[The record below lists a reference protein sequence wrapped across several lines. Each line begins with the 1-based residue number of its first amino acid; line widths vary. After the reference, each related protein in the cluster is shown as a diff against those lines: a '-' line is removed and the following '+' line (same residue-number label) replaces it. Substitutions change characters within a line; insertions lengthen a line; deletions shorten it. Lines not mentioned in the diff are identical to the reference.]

1 MNTPRNP
8 PAARTRGSVPATMPN
23 GRTGGLRNYF
33 KYHGLWAP
41 GVRLFRSVGFP
52 TKAALI
58 LLMTG
63 LPLAVALTLLYRS
76 LSTQI
81 EATLQE
87 REGVAVMADF
97 VPVLHGI
104 IDARNATRASLG
116 GFDAQADYQRARA
129 RTDQALKA
137 LHTRLIDH
145 GDPLNLLPG
154 LRQLQQN
161 WAATA
166 QVPGGVDAQGRT
178 VFGPITASAKAML
191 DQMGHESSLVLDPSL
206 DTCYLIGALVQSMPG
221 TMENVGQLWGWGT
234 FAAMRGGIGTQEEE
248 KWHVWS
254 AQVAAG
260 VQEAR
265 AMFQQSI
272 AANPELA
279 ARLNLAALDQAL
291 ALREA
296 GHQAVFEASGP
307 KAADYHAQGQ
317 RAVAGMVGIYQQAL
331 PVLDSLLEQ
340 RLSQLGWERRATM
353 GLTGLGTLLA
363 LYLFV
368 SFSKVLKGGLKEVAH
383 HIHAMRQGDLTT
395 HPHPWGGDEVASL
408 MSDLAEMQA
417 SLRQIVLQVRDSSQ
431 HIVQGSTEIASAAND
446 LSART
451 ERTAAEL
458 QGSASC
464 MEQISATAR
473 HSAEH
478 ASQAAEAAQSNTA
491 QAHHAGDVI
500 QQVVSTMRGIQAS
513 SHRIGEIIGTIDGI
527 AFQTNILALNA
538 AVEAARAGEQ
548 GKGFAVVASE
558 VRSLAQRSAQAAR
571 EIKQLIS
578 SSVREV
584 EAGAQVVEDAG
595 QTMRTLLST
604 TERINALLA
613 QMADAAREQSKGVG
627 HAGEAIVDIDRMTQ
641 QNSALSEQTA
651 HTAEHLKGSAM
662 ALEAQVERFQLP

>member
-1 MNTPRNP
+1 MTHTRITS
-8 PAARTRGSVPATMPN
+8 AARPPETGGTVNPH
-23 GRTGGLRNYF
+23 RTGGLRNYF
-33 KYHGLWAP
+33 RYHGLWAP

-81 EATLQE
+81 ESTQQE
-87 REGVAVMADF
+87 REGIAVMAQF

-104 IDARNATRASLG
+104 IDTRNATRAQLG
-116 GFDAQADYQRARA
+116 GFDAASDYQGART
-129 RTDQALKA
+129 RTDQALQQM
-137 LHTRLIDH
+137 RNQLIDH
-145 GDPLNLLPG
+145 GDPLKLLPTLG
-154 LRQLQQN
+154 QLQRD
-161 WAATA
+161 WVATG

-206 DTCYLIGALVQSMPG
+206 DTFYLIAALVQSLPR
-221 TMENVGQLWGWGT
+221 TLEDVGQLWGWGT
-234 FAAMRGGIGTQEEE
+234 FAAMRGGIGSKEEE

-254 AQVAAG
+254 ARVAAG
-260 VQEAR
+260 VEEAR
-265 AMFQQSI
+265 LCFQQAM
-272 AANPELA
+272 AANPALK
-279 ARLNLAALDQAL
+279 ARLSLTPLDKAL
-291 ALREA
+291 ALRESGYA
-296 GHQAVFEASGP
+296 TVFDASGP
-307 KAADYHAQGQ
+307 QAADYYAQGRQ
-317 RAVAGMVGIYQQAL
+317 AVAGMADMYTQAL
-331 PVLDSLLEQ
+331 PVLDELLAQRIEQ
-340 RLSQLGWERRATM
+340 LAFERRATM
-353 GLTGLGTLLA
+353 GLTGLCTLLA

-368 SFSKVLKGGLKEVAH
+368 SFNKVLKGGLKEVAH
-383 HIHAMRQGDLTT
+383 HIHAMRNGDLTT
-395 HPHPWGGDEVASL
+395 HPHPWGGDEVAGL
-408 MSDLAEMQA
+408 MSALAEMQA
-417 SLRQIVLQVRDSSQ
+417 SLRQIVVQVRDSSQ
-431 HIVQGSTEIASAAND
+431 HIVQGSTLIASAASD

-458 QGSASC
+458 QDSASC
-464 MEQISATAR
+464 MEQISST
-473 HSAEH
+473 
-478 ASQAAEAAQSNTA
+478 ASQSAQHARQASLAAQDNSA

-500 QQVVSTMRGIQAS
+500 HQVVHTMRGIQAS

-538 AVEAARAGEQ
+538 AVEAARAGDQ

-558 VRSLAQRSAQAAR
+558 VRMLAQRSAQAAK

-584 EAGAQVVEDAG
+584 ESGAQVVEDAG
-595 QTMRTLLST
+595 QTMQTLLCT
-604 TERINALLA
+604 TERINALLV
-613 QMADAAREQSKGVG
+613 QMADAAHEQSKGVG
-627 HAGEAIVDIDRMTQ
+627 HAGQAIVGIDRMTQ

-651 HTAEHLKGSAM
+651 HTAEHLKGSAL